1 MAFVP
6 LIRVMIYVVLITV
19 IDIGIEQ
26 EIMK

>member
-6 LIRVMIYVVLITV
+6 LIREIDFLVLITV

>member
-6 LIRVMIYVVLITV
+6 LIREMIYVVLITV